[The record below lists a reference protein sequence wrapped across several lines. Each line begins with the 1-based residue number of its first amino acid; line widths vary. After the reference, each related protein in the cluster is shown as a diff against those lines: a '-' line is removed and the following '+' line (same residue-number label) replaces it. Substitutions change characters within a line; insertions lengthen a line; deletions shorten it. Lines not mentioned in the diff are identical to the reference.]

1 VENLRVKASVLGK
14 AVGMNEDP
22 ASIGLAT
29 SNVGMNTGY
38 FIYRKGKLF
47 RNAREKDAGTLHLWM
62 GTNQAGVTSFRK
74 LRFRNEKNAWIPSD
88 ENDAPVTDLTA
99 AFRGPVLIQDGAPAI
114 NPDEWD
120 DIRHLFRL
128 PVFDHLPNFPGGSLT
143 WGLADGKGELHGN
156 LELRRRA
163 FQGEAVTLALEPL
176 SALGLDLQRIEETFR
191 EWGYQRREEA
201 FEIKK
206 PGDYFID
213 EIKNTATVRFLPGVH
228 PHTVIGQDASKRL
241 VVVTV
246 LGETNQ
252 RGADLRQLA
261 AALAKQGVRDA
272 LMVANGKD
280 VMILQ
285 SSGNLAVKNARQK
298 VSALLALFPPSGSR
312 VPKDKTLSPFKTHD
326 LFDGW
331 SHSTKPVVHYLST
344 PSTPR
349 TGVMVLFLLMPFLL
363 LGDPTQGNLPAWLGS
378 ASGLGGFLPLLLGSM
393 KNQVEPFSTAS
404 PAFERLTFVAN
415 LMDVGSF
422 PQGNSVTYERS
433 VPKLR
438 KLLPEFSRLGA
449 GELYLT
455 NGLFRLSEMGQKVH
469 TVPPEAPFFVR
480 AGRALSV
487 LPDIYHTKKAAPGG
501 ISLNDRHGNN
511 FSTPDMRKLNP
522 KIFDSRT
529 EKGRWAELQ
538 EFVADAHRLGIRVNV
553 DLVPWISPDGIN
565 KDNWEWAK
573 VHLKLTEEENGRT
586 DEEVLLRHPGNSLLK
601 WKEGGQG
608 VRVLVGNFYPGVDQ
622 IFPDFKNEGYRG
634 YIKETLHKL
643 IDAGVDS
650 VRVDMAHRLAPLQED
665 PHFSFWTDIIGD
677 AKRFAKGKGQDFHFL
692 MEAYDEGYGDWRVP
706 FLEKFP
712 EESVY
717 YENPFHNY
725 EKIAEGDGDAFR
737 HLRGSMEYARAR
749 PGQWTVFPT
758 NFDEWSLKNMGG
770 PQDAFVALLLAYE
783 RMGVPLLV
791 DLRELMGEEGQNI
804 PQAGGQDWKNGNF
817 KHPFLEV
824 VRRGFYAFW
833 QRLRK
838 TPRQLLFSEMDHLFS
853 DAETVEIL
861 DTSNQNRFF
870 AIGVKT
876 KTGNY
881 KIRVSDFYPGWG
893 KEKKP
898 WVQVPNSFLYGETV
912 RLRLKGLKKIKKQ
925 RVKGKMPEFF
935 VESRDP
941 TGEFEL

>member
-1 VENLRVKASVLGK
+1 VPGEKGVVRTFLNIEAGGLSVRQERIRAFFSASTRPNKRATSLWMMALAEWLGSLKGGEAGRLKAGMHYRDLAAIYEWGLGVAALSAAILFLNGSNLAGVLAPLIGSASGGLFFLSHTLLPASWVPKTLSRDDIGFPKVLTMTLVYSAAITLSLWGVFGVEAFGLTPSGVGALALPVWSFALLTHALFDGWAHRTKRFVNRWKTSINSIPYLDVLWTGVGKIVALILLPLALVLMGIQIPFVRMGSPGPIFYWHPRAGHDGRLIKVLKIRTMTRGNNPDGPPYATPYGRVVRPIGLDEIPQIFSILTGTTRWFGARYMPNEIAEIDPEGSLFHDAYPGVFNSHYLSAERTECADGNFVPLYKSRLKSDLRDVQQRSILYRTRLFLEIARKWRLNLWLSIRRLKTGTSRGLGTHPILKTLAPGTTLRIGVSEYAFGADGMSYSDINRSGNHLWVHGQPVPLEMARETVENLRVKASVLGK

-404 PAFERLTFVAN
+404 PAFERLIHVMNT
-415 LMDVGSF
+415 
-422 PQGNSVTYERS
+422 
-433 VPKLR
+433 
-438 KLLPEFSRLGA
+438 LL
-449 GELYLT
+449 
-455 NGLFRLSEMGQKVH
+455 
-469 TVPPEAPFFVR
+469 
-480 AGRALSV
+480 
-487 LPDIYHTKKAAPGG
+487 
-501 ISLNDRHGNN
+501 
-511 FSTPDMRKLNP
+511 
-522 KIFDSRT
+522 
-529 EKGRWAELQ
+529 
-538 EFVADAHRLGIRVNV
+538 
-553 DLVPWISPDGIN
+553 IN
-565 KDNWEWAK
+565 
-573 VHLKLTEEENGRT
+573 
-586 DEEVLLRHPGNSLLK
+586 
-601 WKEGGQG
+601 
-608 VRVLVGNFYPGVDQ
+608 
-622 IFPDFKNEGYRG
+622 
-634 YIKETLHKL
+634 
-643 IDAGVDS
+643 
-650 VRVDMAHRLAPLQED
+650 
-665 PHFSFWTDIIGD
+665 
-677 AKRFAKGKGQDFHFL
+677 
-692 MEAYDEGYGDWRVP
+692 
-706 FLEKFP
+706 
-712 EESVY
+712 
-717 YENPFHNY
+717 
-725 EKIAEGDGDAFR
+725 
-737 HLRGSMEYARAR
+737 
-749 PGQWTVFPT
+749 
-758 NFDEWSLKNMGG
+758 
-770 PQDAFVALLLAYE
+770 
-783 RMGVPLLV
+783 
-791 DLRELMGEEGQNI
+791 
-804 PQAGGQDWKNGNF
+804 
-817 KHPFLEV
+817 
-824 VRRGFYAFW
+824 
-833 QRLRK
+833 
-838 TPRQLLFSEMDHLFS
+838 
-853 DAETVEIL
+853 
-861 DTSNQNRFF
+861 
-870 AIGVKT
+870 
-876 KTGNY
+876 
-881 KIRVSDFYPGWG
+881 
-893 KEKKP
+893 
-898 WVQVPNSFLYGETV
+898 
-912 RLRLKGLKKIKKQ
+912 
-925 RVKGKMPEFF
+925 
-935 VESRDP
+935 
-941 TGEFEL
+941 